1 MSQNIFYNNV
11 DANLQEELNAR
22 GRAGFHD
29 RTTKSLDFMLG
40 KIANVE
46 IIAYRTGSADPNKRV
61 LGPYGTL
68 GGHSVR
74 HGRYLPDGPDG
85 FLNDRKTYVE
95 TSVDYY
101 KTAQDTPRSLEDAS
115 SGNVVPGRAFNKQT
129 EFTDSSRRI
138 GPYITSVEVTVGDH
152 SMGLLNKATIQFTI
166 PNPQRDL
173 DGMEEVWFYP
183 GRYIQMRIVHPEDAV
198 ITRKPLTNDTIVPNS
213 GSLQKLYP
221 NVKVED
227 LVNKFGR
234 MNVFNFEGLITS
246 FEFSYTNDG
255 TIDASLSI
263 TGTSNVYTDVS
274 LYFKKTED
282 PETKTK
288 TFDANTVEIEPKPG
302 SIQPVVADKSKP
314 NTPTPNATPVIE
326 FYGVLYDRV
335 EKLIQE
341 HETKFKLLKQ
351 EQSVLIPFSLPDD
364 KTSQDAT
371 DRFIL
376 AGEQYLPKEKL
387 IFVHDTGSKVTEAD
401 QLTEFNKKVQKQQSE
416 TNYNRYITLGALIH
430 YINVNVLTKIY
441 GSAEQAAIIHDDKS
455 VSSNYYPNLVSAKP
469 EDVLLLPEDPGNT
482 NDNILNRYG
491 ELYYYQYVKEDQI
504 YNTNTWNWPGVA
516 ENTEYSQKIFPSR
529 IFINLE
535 TIQRIVNGLSAEGTS
550 KFTLSAFLSNI
561 GYLIKGATGRA
572 IDLQIVTFPTSTT
585 ELFFSDTKYLK
596 DLKKSTA
603 TDPPKPVYPYSVP
616 MFANHPN
623 GSIVQEFTF
632 SARLPDSAKNLSY
645 VLNSGPGASES
656 DIAPYLN
663 YMYNSRN
670 ADDVNKAIKRYSD
683 NHLKIIQTLQDTKQ
697 RYGQSPYVPENQQ
710 ALFNALVE
718 YIKYPTDDIRKSQ
731 QLTAPMF
738 PWDVDFTMDGIN
750 GLRYGDVLKF
760 NGLPTRYQANT
771 IFSVI
776 SLTHN
781 VSSDG
786 IWKTNVKCIM
796 RPKID

>member
-22 GRAGFHD
+22 GRAGFYD

-46 IIAYRTGSADPNKRV
+46 LTAYTTGSADPNSRV
-61 LGPYGTL
+61 PGPYGSL
-68 GGHSVR
+68 GGRNVQQ
-74 HGRYLPDGPDG
+74 GRYLPDGPNG
-85 FLNDRKTYVE
+85 FLNDRKTYIE

-101 KTAQDTPRSLEDAS
+101 KTSKDTPTREDALR
-115 SGNVVPGRAFNKQT
+115 GIAPIPGRAFNKQT

-138 GPYITSVEVTVGDH
+138 GPYITSVDVTVGDH
-152 SMGLLNKATIQFTI
+152 SMGLLNKATIQLTI
-166 PNPQRDL
+166 PNPERDL
-173 DGMEEVWFYP
+173 DGIEEVWFYP
-183 GRYIQMRIVHPEDAV
+183 GRYIRMTIEHPEEAV
-198 ITRKPLTNDTIVPNS
+198 ITRKTLTNETIVPDS

-221 NVKVED
+221 TIKIEE

-246 FEFSYTNDG
+246 FEFSYTQDG
-255 TIDASLSI
+255 TIEASLSI

-288 TFDANTVEIEPKPG
+288 TFDANTVEIEPRTG
-302 SIQPVVADKSKP
+302 SVQPIVAGTPP
-314 NTPTPNATPVIE
+314 NSNTDPNATPTIE
-326 FYGVLYDRV
+326 FYGVLYNRV
-335 EKLIQE
+335 NELIKA
-341 HETKFKLLKQ
+341 HETKFKIP
-351 EQSVLIPFSLPDD
+351 ERECSVLIPFSLQDD
-364 KTSQDAT
+364 KTSQFTT

-387 IFVHDTGSKVTEAD
+387 TFVYDTGSSLSETV
-401 QLTEFNKKVQKQQSE
+401 QLEEFNKKVQKQQSE

-430 YINVNVLTKIY
+430 YINNNLLTKIQ
-441 GSAEQAAIIHDDKS
+441 GSAESAKIIHDDKS
-455 VSSNYYPNLVSAKP
+455 VSSNYYPNLVSCIP
-469 EDVLLLPEDPGNT
+469 EDVLLIPDDPNNLLGDTFNE
-482 NDNILNRYG
+482 YG
-491 ELYYYQYVKEDQI
+491 QLRYYQYVKQDQL
-504 YNTNTWNWPGVA
+504 YNTNFWNWPGVA
-516 ENTEYSQKIFPSR
+516 ENTEYTNKIYPSR

-535 TIQRIVNGLSAEGTS
+535 TIQSIVNSLSSKGTS

-561 GYLIKGATGRA
+561 GTLIKRATGRA
-572 IDLQIVTFPTSTT
+572 IDLQLVTFPNSST
-585 ELFFSDTKYLK
+585 ELIFSDTKYLK
-596 DLKKSTA
+596 DLKKATA

-623 GSIVQEFTF
+623 GSIVQEFSF
-632 SARLPDSAKNLSY
+632 SAKLPDSAKNLSY

-710 ALFNALVE
+710 ALYNALVE

-738 PWDVDFTMDGIN
+738 PWDVNFTMDGIN

-771 IFSVI
+771 VFSVI

-796 RPKID
+796 RPKIE